1 MTKPAPLC
9 MRITTPECVKIFETT
24 FLNSKRSGMCQDLLN
39 QFFEKYR
46 DPWRPP
52 FLLKDWQGFLSGFA
66 RIDPSGASRETPWR
80 TNPCFSFP
88 NWIHF
93 DFIVDSIVG
102 FWQSGA
108 NGLLIHTSLGNGF
121 TTGAPL
127 HSSRHGADQFQWV
140 VKLPGILYA
149 RNPVNAYDF

>member
-1 MTKPAPLC
+1 MEA
-9 MRITTPECVKIFETT
+9 
-24 FLNSKRSGMCQDLLN
+24 
-39 QFFEKYR
+39 
-46 DPWRPP
+46 P
-52 FLLKDWQGFLSGFA
+52 FLVERLA
-66 RIDPSGASRETPWR
+66 R
-80 TNPCFSFP
+80 FSVWVP

-93 DFIVDSIVG
+93 DSIVDSIVG

-127 HSSRHGADQFQWV
+127 DSSRHGADQFQWV
-140 VKLPGILYA
+140 VKLPVILYA